1 MASAQAAARGFRLA
15 LVACALLAGAACRP
29 DAQREVTVSWAIEPA
44 PPVTGT
50 ETIAVITL
58 QDEQKQPV
66 RGAKLQLEAHMS
78 HPGMA
83 PVTSGMTE
91 RADGTYE
98 GRLQLSMAGD
108 WILVVTGELP
118 DGRRITRQLEL
129 SGVRPAG

>member
-1 MASAQAAARGFRLA
+1 MLGFT
-15 LVACALLAGAACRP
+15 VAVSV
-29 DAQREVTVSWAIEPA
+29 VTVTAAPALRTAFTLWAIEPA

-58 QDEQKQPV
+58 QDEKKQPV
-66 RGAKLQLEAHMS
+66 RVATLQLEGHMA

-83 PVTSGMTE
+83 PVTSGVTE

-98 GRLQLSMAGD
+98 SRLQFSMAGD

-118 DGRRITRQLEL
+118 DGRRITQRLEL
-129 SGVRPAG
+129 TGVRPAG